1 MKNLFYLGVLVLVL
15 FEIANVYFIMPLPGS
30 QEMNSIDAAYFLY
43 SWRWLF
49 RGAGAVLILL
59 GLNSVFSAGRKWL
72 PALALLLAG
81 LVVYATN
88 LEMAADTMFYQ
99 PKTLLFQK
107 MPQNKVETDRLVIG
121 IEHAGEAR
129 AYPVQFLGYHH
140 QVRDS
145 IGGKAVLVSYCTVCR
160 TGRVF
165 EPVVNGRPETFRLVG
180 MDHFNAMFE
189 DATTHSWWRQATGEA
204 AAGPLKGTA
213 LPEFPSVQTTLE
225 KWAEL
230 HPETLVMQPDPAFQA
245 EYDSLSNYESGQR
258 KSQLTR
264 RDTASWQDKS
274 WVIGIETGGRNK
286 AFDWNDLQRQR
297 IIHDE
302 IGGQPI
308 VLVLSRD
315 DWSFIA
321 FRRNASQQV
330 FTLSGD
336 TLYDGSQAFDF
347 WGKSLQPGVSDLER
361 IRAYQEY
368 WHSWQTFHPGQAGE

>member
-1 MKNLFYLGVLVLVL
+1 MKKLFYLGVLVLVL

-43 SWRWLF
+43 AWRWWF

-204 AAGPLKGTA
+204 AAGPLKGAA

-225 KWAEL
+225 KWAER

-302 IGGQPI
+302 IGGQPV

-315 DWSFIA
+315 NWSFIA
-321 FRRNASQQV
+321 FRRNAPQQV
-330 FTLSGD
+330 FSLSGD
-336 TLYDGSQAFDF
+336 TLYSGNQAFDF

-361 IRAYQEY
+361 VRAYQEY

>member
-1 MKNLFYLGVLVLVL
+1 MFYLGVLVLVL